1 MKKSIFSLA
10 FTALLLS
17 SSFAAFAQE
26 PCNPEPCTTP
36 QYCAPAQ
43 NCDYVN
49 CDQQP
54 LLDQYTALANK
65 YKEYGENGRRAEQ
78 AKGNQE
84 VQQLYTLKNHFQ
96 NNVPASALT
105 TDQQLQLQAADS
117 CMM

>member
-10 FTALLLS
+10 FTVLLLS
-17 SSFAAFAQE
+17 SSFSAFAQ
-26 PCNPEPCTTP
+26 EPCTTP
-36 QYCAPAQ
+36 QYCAPVQ
-43 NCDYVN
+43 NCNYVN

-54 LLDQYTALANK
+54 LLDQYTVLANK